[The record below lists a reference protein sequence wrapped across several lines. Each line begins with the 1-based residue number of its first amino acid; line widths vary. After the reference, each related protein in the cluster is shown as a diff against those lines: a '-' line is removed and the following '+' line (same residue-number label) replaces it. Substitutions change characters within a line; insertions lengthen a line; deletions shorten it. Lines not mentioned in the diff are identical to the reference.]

1 MFVKKMVPAAMAI
14 ALLAGCASSGKEQAK
29 TEGGVVGGTIAS
41 QYGTGNP
48 KLASLGVGT
57 LLGAFI
63 GKDVA
68 AGLDKSDQAQAEVAA
83 RRAYGGP
90 IGEKAGWTNPQSGN
104 SGTVTSIRDGYNNAG
119 QYCREYQQTVTV
131 KGTTELA
138 YGTACKQPDG
148 TWKIVA
154 KS

>member
-14 ALLAGCASSGKEQAK
+14 ALLAGCASNTKEAAK
-29 TEGGVVGGTIAS
+29 TEGGVIGGVIGS
-41 QYGTGNP
+41 QYGSGNP
-48 KLASLGVGT
+48 KLASSGT

-63 GKDVA
+63 SKDVV
-68 AGLDKSDQAQAEVAA
+68 AGLDKTDQAQAEVAA

-104 SGTVTSIRDGYNNAG
+104 SGTVTTTRDGYNNAG

-154 KS
+154 NS